1 MNIALIDDIPMET
14 ERIRILLQKYAVT
27 NSLDFDIRCFSHA
40 EDLLADYHPF
50 QYAVIFM
57 DIYMEG
63 MNGIDAAAKLRA
75 ADPDVLLIFLTG
87 SSDYMSDAFRYHV
100 YDYIQK
106 PAEAARLFGVMD
118 DILKKH
124 TPTVD
129 TLSFISS
136 RTQYCLPYTD
146 IVALRA
152 VGHYLDIL
160 DKDNQ
165 VHKTRMTFSEVYA
178 LLSQDRR
185 FLLILRGVIVNM
197 DYVLRFSDGMC
208 HLPFNRY
215 LPINVRNSKK
225 IEQTWSNY
233 ILTKKRS
240 TIE

>member
-14 ERIRILLQKYAVT
+14 ERIQILLQKYAAT
-27 NSLDFDIRCFSHA
+27 NSLDFDIRCFSCA
-40 EDLLADYHPF
+40 EALLADYHPF

-75 ADPDVLLIFLTG
+75 TDPDVLLIFLTG
-87 SSDYMSDAFRYHV
+87 STDYMSDAFRYHA

-106 PAEAARLFGVMD
+106 PAEATRLFGVMD

-124 TPTVD
+124 TPAVD
-129 TLSFISS
+129 TLSFVSN
-136 RTQYCLPYTD
+136 RTRFCLPYSD
-146 IVALRA
+146 IVALRT
-152 VGHYLDIL
+152 VDHYLDIL

-165 VHKTRMTFSEVYA
+165 IHKTRMTFSEVYS
-178 LLSQDRR
+178 LLSKDNR
-185 FLLILRGVIVNM
+185 FLMILRGVIVNM
-197 DYVLRFSDGMC
+197 DYVLRFSDGVC
-208 HLPFNRY
+208 HLPHNRY

-225 IEQTWSNY
+225 IEQTWNNY

-240 TIE
+240 IIE